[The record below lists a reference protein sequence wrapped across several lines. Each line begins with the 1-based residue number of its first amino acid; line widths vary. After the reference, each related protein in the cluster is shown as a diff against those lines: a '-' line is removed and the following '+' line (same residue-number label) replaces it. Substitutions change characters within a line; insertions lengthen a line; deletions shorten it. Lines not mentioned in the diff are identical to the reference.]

1 MSDTQNSHICRR
13 ILREVKKSGEIY
25 IVLDCDVGHVT
36 TVLREAKEVGMMTA
50 YHNFLITSLDLHLID
65 MEEFK
70 YGGTNITALR
80 LVDPHRPAVQV
91 DKLSYKLSQL
101 LYTPERVVKPPLN
114 LPETTLNLSDRPIR
128 AAAATAQV
136 FS

>member
-91 DKLSYKLSQL
+91 GHSMDSL
-101 LYTPERVVKPPLN
+101 LFQELLPRLQGNSNKKFQSLN
-114 LPETTLNLSDRPIR
+114 GGLLFLEL
-128 AAAATAQV
+128 
-136 FS
+136 

>member
-25 IVLDCDVGHVT
+25 IVLDCDVKHVT

-101 LYTPERVVKPPLN
+101 SCKLSQAGSAGGSLYGLFIIPRTPP
-114 LPETTLNLSDRPIR
+114 
-128 AAAATAQV
+128 
-136 FS
+136 

>member
-1 MSDTQNSHICRR
+1 M
-13 ILREVKKSGEIY
+13 KKSGEIY
-25 IVLDCDVGHVT
+25 IVLDCDVDHVT

-91 DKLSYKLSQL
+91 DKLSQLSCKLSQAGSAGGS
-101 LYTPERVVKPPLN
+101 LYGLFIIPRTPP
-114 LPETTLNLSDRPIR
+114 
-128 AAAATAQV
+128 
-136 FS
+136 

>member
-1 MSDTQNSHICRR
+1 MTLRNHHICRR

-91 DKLSYKLSQL
+91 GHSLDSWI
-101 LYTPERVVKPPLN
+101 LYYSKNSSL
-114 LPETTLNLSDRPIR
+114 DCKAIPIKS
-128 AAAATAQV
+128 
-136 FS
+136 FNH